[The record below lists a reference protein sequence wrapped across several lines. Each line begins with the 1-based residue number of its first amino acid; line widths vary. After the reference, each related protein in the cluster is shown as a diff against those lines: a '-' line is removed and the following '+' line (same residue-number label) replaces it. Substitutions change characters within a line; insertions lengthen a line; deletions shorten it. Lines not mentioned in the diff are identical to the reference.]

1 MLGSNSLHEITDAKP
16 ADAYIETL
24 TKRIEGLVYW
34 VNKTKPLP
42 EDVDDSDTGKA
53 FMIRYMHHAY
63 KIRLE
68 ESRRNLKLAKN
79 MLL

>member
-16 ADAYIETL
+16 ADAYIEIL
-24 TKRIEGLVYW
+24 TKRNEDLVYW
-34 VNKTKPLP
+34 VNKTKPLS
-42 EDVDDSDTGKA
+42 EDVDDNDVGKA
-53 FMIRYMHHAY
+53 VMLRYMYHAY

-68 ESRRNLKLAKN
+68 ESRRNLELAKN